1 MKESEIKKII
11 RTAKKLYKEM
21 EDYQRANQPKD
32 IMSNVLWLMSDP
44 GYLQRESAWLAIDK
58 IAMDLGLTISY

>member
-21 EDYQRANQPKD
+21 EDYQHANQPKYL
-32 IMSNVLWLMSDP
+32 MSNVLWLMSDP

-58 IAMDLGLTISY
+58 LAMDLGLTINY

>member
-21 EDYQRANQPKD
+21 EDYQHANQPKD
-32 IMSNVLWLMSDP
+32 IMSNALWLMSDP

-58 IAMDLGLTISY
+58 MAIDLGLTISY

>member
-21 EDYQRANQPKD
+21 EDYQHANQPKD

-58 IAMDLGLTISY
+58 IAMDLGLTINY

>member
-1 MKESEIKKII
+1 MKESEIKKIV
-11 RTAKKLYKEM
+11 RTAKKLYQEM
-21 EDYQRANQPKD
+21 EDYQHSNQPED
-32 IMSNVLWLMSDP
+32 IMSNVIWLMSDP

>member
-21 EDYQRANQPKD
+21 EDYQHANQPKD

-58 IAMDLGLTISY
+58 IAIDLGLKISY